1 MRKLPTGIYTHIDN
15 GFVNVYTQKEFNKLY
30 KHNVWWSKAK
40 QTLGNVYTQKEFNRL
55 YKHNVWWSKAKETL
69 GL

>member
-1 MRKLPTGIYTHIDN
+1 MGRYYVIPIIRSLVRYVMKKLPTGIYTHIED
-15 GFVNVYTQKEFNKLY
+15 GVVNVYTQKEFNKLY

-40 QTLGNVYTQKEFNRL
+40 
-55 YKHNVWWSKAKETL
+55 ETL

>member
-1 MRKLPTGIYTHIDN
+1 MKKLSTGIYTHIED
-15 GFVNVYTQKEFNKLY
+15 GIVNVYTQKEFNKLY

-40 QTLGNVYTQKEFNRL
+40 
-55 YKHNVWWSKAKETL
+55 ETL